1 VHTRIPEPFPTP
13 AKKPN
18 SLLSFVAVCAE
29 HYSGR
34 LSLGDKAMHQY
45 SVGEVVTFI
54 PDMFQRHA
62 APGGYKIVALIPD
75 RDGDHMYKIKSPL
88 EEHERVI
95 KESLL
100 IKSYGYLLEE
110 VPKERPR
117 RRSITYNR
125 ITAP

>member
-1 VHTRIPEPFPTP
+1 
-13 AKKPN
+13 
-18 SLLSFVAVCAE
+18 
-29 HYSGR
+29 
-34 LSLGDKAMHQY
+34 MHQY

-95 KESLL
+95 KESRL
-100 IKSYGYLLEE
+100 IKSYGYALEG

-117 RRSITYNR
+117 RRSITLP
-125 ITAP
+125 TLQAATS